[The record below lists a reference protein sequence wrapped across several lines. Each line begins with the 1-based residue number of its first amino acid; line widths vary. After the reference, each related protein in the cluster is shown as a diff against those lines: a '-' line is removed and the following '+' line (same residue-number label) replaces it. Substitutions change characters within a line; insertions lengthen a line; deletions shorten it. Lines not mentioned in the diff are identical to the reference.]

1 MVAVVHEFLNLD
13 EVAERLGWSDEQV
26 AAELARRAA
35 TAPYEPTPND
45 LDRLDRVAHLFAGLN
60 TAAS

>member
-1 MVAVVHEFLNLD
+1 MAHEFLTLD
-13 EVAERLGWSDEQV
+13 EVAERFGWSEEQV

-35 TAPYEPTPND
+35 TPPYEPTPND
-45 LDRLDRVAHLFAGLN
+45 LARLDRVAHMFDGLD